1 MASITVSRPDLFP
14 VGTTVS
20 AYVDP
25 GRGTSPTSGP
35 PPGSSVAS
43 GTVAANG
50 SLTISGLAN
59 ATNYVLYASS
69 PDRYLRVYAANPV
82 ASGGGGVQ
90 LGVFT
95 PEDYGAVA
103 DVFGAAT
110 NSRQAL
116 KDCMQ
121 DVVTQ
126 GVAVGS
132 PIYCGVIDLTPG
144 GYYVGGAL
152 TQGGATKGNA
162 ALPLPVLPDTGQKFI
177 FVFRSPYDM
186 APLWHWNQTS
196 KQRAGAFIITDI
208 AGTADVTYGRASLI
222 GGPTPEQGYGQAT
235 NVWSNM
241 LVVVDGVQLVVPNN
255 PAICGFDFRGV
266 AEMNVKSGSV
276 FTDATP
282 ATKVDAT
289 NAWQFGLATPETN
302 NNAVTRIGHY
312 AAEGVNYGLMA
323 NEHLVAE
330 SVSCVYCVAGVEFG
344 THTASAAHGM
354 VIDRLLVEAS
364 QVGIGAAEGGF
375 PLKVRINEFSWENL
389 SFAVINDPSD
399 FLMGQVYTSGIGA
412 ANLLVDAPA
421 GNVNYGIR
429 GARNVSVYDMG
440 RQKGVQTSPG
450 IPASTTALRNPFFRD
465 AFVHINGGTV
475 SLVQITD
482 SGGTARTVATTTGVP
497 VLLPTGA
504 YITLTYSVVPTSW
517 TWTIT

>member
-69 PDRYLRVYAANPV
+69 PDRYLRVYAADPV
-82 ASGGGGVQ
+82 ASGGGGGAV
-90 LGVFT
+90 T
-95 PEDYGAVA
+95 PYRPESYGAARDGVTDDTAAIKACVA
-103 DVFGAAT
+103 AACA
-110 NSRQAL
+110 QAASDGTYYAEVQFSAGIYQL
-116 KDCMQ
+116 
-121 DVVTQ
+121 T
-126 GVAVGS
+126 GS
-132 PIYCGVIDLTPG
+132 
-144 GYYVGGAL
+144 L

-162 ALPLPVLPDTGQKFI
+162 LIPLPVFADTGQKMI
-177 FVFRSPYDM
+177 LVLKGSEEN
-186 APLWHWNQTS
+186 APLWHWNQTTV
-196 KQRAGAFIITDI
+196 QGAGVVLRTTV
-208 AGTADVTYGRASLI
+208 AGTSDATYGRASVI
-222 GGPTPEQGYGQAT
+222 GGATPEQGYGQAT

-241 LVVVDGVQLVVPNN
+241 LVVVDGIQITVPNN
-255 PAICGFDFRGV
+255 PAICGMDFRGV
-266 AEMNVKSGSV
+266 AEMHVKNAAV
-276 FTDATP
+276 FTNATP

-312 AAEGVNYGLMA
+312 AAEGLNYGLMA
-323 NEHLVAE
+323 NEHLVAQ
-330 SVSCVYCVAGVEFG
+330 SVSCIYCVAGVEFG

-421 GNVNYGIR
+421 GNVNYGVR

-440 RQKGVQTSPG
+440 RQKGVQTSPS

-497 VLLPTGA
+497 VLLPAGA
-504 YITLTYSVVPTSW
+504 YITLTYTVVPTSW
-517 TWTIT
+517 TWTII